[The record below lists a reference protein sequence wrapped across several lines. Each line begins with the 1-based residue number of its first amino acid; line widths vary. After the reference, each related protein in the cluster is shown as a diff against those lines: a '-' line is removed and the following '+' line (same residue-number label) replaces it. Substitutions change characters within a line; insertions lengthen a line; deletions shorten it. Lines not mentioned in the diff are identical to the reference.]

1 MMQAF
6 TVCRWVR
13 AAGWQAQRLKPSWP
27 KDRQLRGF
35 SDATAPQV
43 YGGYLQTGVACG
55 QPATDRLRIL
65 VTGAAGQIGAELVPH
80 LRRVFGAQ
88 NVIASDIKQPF
99 GDPEAGTGRGP
110 PFIYVDVQQYDT
122 LARVVLE
129 HRVNAIV
136 HLASLLSAIGEQN
149 PQLAIRVNTR
159 GTENVLELAR
169 MNNLR
174 VFIPSSIAVFGAS
187 SPKDGTPNECTM
199 RPTTVY
205 GVTKVYT
212 ELLGEYYHSKYGVD
226 FRSLRFPGIISSEV
240 PPGGGTTDYAVA
252 IYYEALKSG
261 RYTCFLKDDQV
272 LPMMYMPDCLRS
284 VSMLLEA
291 PEDKLTSRTY
301 NITGMSFTP
310 TDLAAAIKRHLPK
323 FEMTCIP
330 DFRQKIAESW
340 PRTIDD
346 SAARQDWGW
355 KEEYDIEAMTESM
368 LLRLGQRSSIRA
380 P

>member
-1 MMQAF
+1 MPSLLRPS
-6 TVCRWVR
+6 TVFRRCN
-13 AAGWQAQRLKPSWP
+13 AAA
-27 KDRQLRGF
+27 
-35 SDATAPQV
+35 V
-43 YGGYLQTGVACG
+43 YGGYMQTGAPTGAVSS
-55 QPATDRLRIL
+55 DKELRIL
-65 VTGAAGQIGAELVPH
+65 VTGAAGQIGSELVPH
-80 LRRVFGAQ
+80 LRRTFGSR
-88 NVIASDIKQPF
+88 NVVASDIKLPF
-99 GDPEAGTGRGP
+99 VEQGLPMATAGTQA

-129 HRVNAIV
+129 YQINTVV

-159 GTENVLELAR
+159 GTENVLEIAR
-169 MNNLR
+169 LNNLK

-187 SPKDGTPNECTM
+187 SPKDETPNECTM

-212 ELLGEYYHSKYGVD
+212 ELLGEYYHRKYGVD

-252 IYYEALKSG
+252 IYYQALKEG
-261 RYTCFLKDDQV
+261 RYTCFLKEDQV
-272 LPMMYMPDCLRS
+272 LPMMYMPDCLKA
-284 VSMLLEA
+284 VSMLLKA
-291 PEDKLTSRTY
+291 PEANLTQRSY

-310 TDLAAAIKRHLPK
+310 RDLAAAIKKRIRH
-323 FEMTCIP
+323 FEMVCEP
-330 DFRQKIAESW
+330 DFRQQIAETW

-346 SAARQDWGW
+346 STARKDWGW
-355 KEEYDIEAMTESM
+355 KEDFDIEGMTDHM
-368 LLRLGQRSSIRA
+368 LTRLGQRSSLRA